1 MRGTSPS
8 IGYCENVEIG
18 SRRRNAAAGAG
29 VAMAAATLFIAATF
43 AASAASLAEAVSLL
57 PAAAGYA
64 LLVSWFVVPLG
75 CAVGMQIERI
85 AGDGKPAGVALRS
98 FAAAALITLAGSLL
112 LRIPID
118 LYRVMTHTAPFRDVT
133 TWWADYRGTL
143 VYFLWVGLYSFP
155 WIASFAWYRSRVMAS
170 RRAGSPRAE
179 R

>member
-1 MRGTSPS
+1 M
-8 IGYCENVEIG
+8 EIG
-18 SRRRNAAAGAG
+18 SRRRDAAIGAG

-43 AASAASLAEAVSLL
+43 VAGGASLAHAASLL

-75 CAVGMQIERI
+75 CVVGMQLERI
-85 AGDGKPAGVALRS
+85 AGDGTPAGVAGRS
-98 FAAAALITLAGSLL
+98 AAAAALITLAGSLL
-112 LRIPID
+112 LRIPVD

-155 WIASFAWYRSRVMAS
+155 WIASFAWHRSRLMASS
-170 RRAGSPRAE
+170 RRAGSPRAA